1 MLGKFELQV
10 MLLEPAAAAA
20 DEVLAPS
27 EVSIV

>member
-10 MLLEPAAAAA
+10 MLLGPAAAA
-20 DEVLAPS
+20 DDVLAPS

>member
-10 MLLEPAAAAA
+10 MLLGPAAA